1 LNGRTFKKRKK
12 DRSHRAIVLFAS
24 PVAELRERLVLA
36 LQSFFTIQ
44 EATEWEELERAMASV
59 RASVLL
65 LDLAL
70 LPPEGIG
77 SISAIQRLSP
87 STKIILLS
95 SVCDEKEAI
104 SALKSGAKG
113 VCHKDIEPSML
124 KKAIEVVQKG
134 EVWVGRK
141 IISHLLSEV
150 VSLTESRE
158 KDPPNPSEVCLDPF
172 GGAKPRLL
180 RRSKEAPLRVNP
192 EPSARAQAEGK
203 PPAFMLGI
211 RRVDYLTPR
220 EFQIARMVGNGAHNK
235 EIAHQLNITE
245 RTVKAHLTAIFNK
258 LQIPD
263 RLRLGLFIVGHHLD
277 SVSPLSA

>member
-1 LNGRTFKKRKK
+1 LNVRTFPKR
-12 DRSHRAIVLFAS
+12 DRDKAHRAIVLFAS
-24 PVAELRERLVLA
+24 PVAELRERLIPDLRN
-36 LQSFFTIQ
+36 FFNIQ
-44 EATEWEELERAMASV
+44 EVTGWEELERAMANV
-59 RASVLL
+59 RPSVLL

-95 SVCDEKEAI
+95 SLCDEREAI
-104 SALKSGAKG
+104 RALKSGAKG
-113 VCHKDIEPSML
+113 VCHKDIEPSVL

-141 IISHLLSEV
+141 IISRLLSEV

-158 KDPPNPSEVCLDPF
+158 KDPPNPSEVCLD
-172 GGAKPRLL
+172 
-180 RRSKEAPLRVNP
+180 
-192 EPSARAQAEGK
+192 
-203 PPAFMLGI
+203 
-211 RRVDYLTPR
+211 YLTTR
-220 EFQIARMVGNGAHNK
+220 EFQIAQMVGNGAHNK
-235 EIAHQLNITE
+235 EIAQRLNITE

-263 RLRLGLFIVGHHLD
+263 RLRLGLFIVGHHLV
-277 SVSPLSA
+277 SVSPPSPQRKFY

>member
-1 LNGRTFKKRKK
+1 LNVRTCTKRDK
-12 DRSHRAIVLFAS
+12 DKAHRAIVLLAS
-24 PVAELRERLVLA
+24 PIAELRGRLIPGLRN
-36 LQSFFTIQ
+36 FFTIQ
-44 EATEWEELERAMASV
+44 EAAEWEELERAMANV
-59 RASVLL
+59 KPSVLL

-70 LPPEGIG
+70 LPPEGIER
-77 SISAIQRLSP
+77 ISAIQRLSP

-95 SVCDEKEAI
+95 SVCDEKEVI

-113 VCHKDIEPSML
+113 FCHKDIEPSML

-141 IISHLLSEV
+141 IISHLLSEI

-158 KDPPNPSEVCLDPF
+158 KDPPNLSEVCL
-172 GGAKPRLL
+172 
-180 RRSKEAPLRVNP
+180 
-192 EPSARAQAEGK
+192 
-203 PPAFMLGI
+203 
-211 RRVDYLTPR
+211 DYLTPR

-235 EIAHQLNITE
+235 EIARRLNITE

-263 RLRLGLFIVGHHLD
+263 RLRLGLFILGHHLD
-277 SVSPLSA
+277 SVSPPSAQRKFY

>member
-1 LNGRTFKKRKK
+1 MKANNLNVRTFPKRDK
-12 DRSHRAIVLFAS
+12 DKAHRAIVLFAS
-24 PVAELRERLVLA
+24 PIAELRERLILG
-36 LQSFFTIQ
+36 LQNFFTIQ
-44 EATEWEELERAMASV
+44 EATEWKELERAMANV
-59 RASVLL
+59 RPSVLL

-95 SVCDEKEAI
+95 SVCDEKETI
-104 SALKSGAKG
+104 SALKSGVKG
-113 VCHKDIEPSML
+113 FCHKGIESSML

-134 EVWVGRK
+134 EVWAGCK
-141 IISHLLSEV
+141 IISHLLSEI
-150 VSLTESRE
+150 VSLTENRQ
-158 KDPPNPSEVCLDPF
+158 KDPPNLSEVYL
-172 GGAKPRLL
+172 
-180 RRSKEAPLRVNP
+180 
-192 EPSARAQAEGK
+192 
-203 PPAFMLGI
+203 
-211 RRVDYLTPR
+211 DYLTPR

-235 EIAHQLNITE
+235 EIARRLNITE

-277 SVSPLSA
+277 NVSPPFRTKKLSLDLSPIDQKKEITY

>member
-1 LNGRTFKKRKK
+1 MNRRTFTKRDK
-12 DRSHRAIVLFAS
+12 DKACRAIVLFAS
-24 PVAELRERLVLA
+24 PISKLRERLILG
-36 LQSFFTIQ
+36 LQSFFTIR

-59 RASVLL
+59 RPSVLL

-77 SISAIQRLSP
+77 SISTIQRLGP

-134 EVWVGRK
+134 EVWMGRK
-141 IISHLLSEV
+141 LVSHLLSEI
-150 VSLTESRE
+150 VSFTESRQ
-158 KDPPNPSEVCLDPF
+158 KDPPNLSEVCLD
-172 GGAKPRLL
+172 
-180 RRSKEAPLRVNP
+180 
-192 EPSARAQAEGK
+192 
-203 PPAFMLGI
+203 
-211 RRVDYLTPR
+211 YLTPS
-220 EFQIARMVGNGAHNK
+220 EFQIAQMVGNGAHNK
-235 EIAHQLNITE
+235 EIAQRLNITE
-245 RTVKAHLTAIFNK
+245 RTVKAHLTAIFKK

-277 SVSPLSA
+277 SVSPLSIQRKLY

>member
-1 LNGRTFKKRKK
+1 MNGRTFPKRGK
-12 DRSHRAIVLFAS
+12 DKARPAIVLFAS
-24 PVAELRERLVLA
+24 PVAELRKRLILG
-36 LQSFFTIQ
+36 LQNFFTIE
-44 EATEWEELERAMASV
+44 EATEWEKLEWGMANV
-59 RASVLL
+59 RPSVLL

-95 SVCDEKEAI
+95 SLCDENEAI

-141 IISHLLSEV
+141 TISHLLSEI

-158 KDPPNPSEVCLDPF
+158 KDPPNLSEVCL
-172 GGAKPRLL
+172 G
-180 RRSKEAPLRVNP
+180 
-192 EPSARAQAEGK
+192 
-203 PPAFMLGI
+203 
-211 RRVDYLTPR
+211 YLTPR

-235 EIAHQLNITE
+235 EIAQRLNITE

-277 SVSPLSA
+277 NVSPPSIQRKFY

>member
-1 LNGRTFKKRKK
+1 LKSNNLNVRTFTKRDKNK
-12 DRSHRAIVLFAS
+12 AHRAIVLFAS
-24 PVAELRERLVLA
+24 PVAELRERLILG
-36 LQSFFTIQ
+36 LQNFFTIQ

-95 SVCDEKEAI
+95 SVCDEKEAV

-113 VCHKDIEPSML
+113 VCHKDIESSML

-141 IISHLLSEV
+141 TISHLLSEI
-150 VSLTESRE
+150 VSLTESGE
-158 KDPPNPSEVCLDPF
+158 KDPPNPSEVFL
-172 GGAKPRLL
+172 
-180 RRSKEAPLRVNP
+180 S
-192 EPSARAQAEGK
+192 
-203 PPAFMLGI
+203 
-211 RRVDYLTPR
+211 YLTPR
-220 EFQIARMVGNGAHNK
+220 EFQIAQMVGNGAHNK
-235 EIAHQLNITE
+235 EIAQRLNITE
-245 RTVKAHLTAIFNK
+245 RTVKAHLTATFNK

-277 SVSPLSA
+277 FSPPSVQRNFH

>member
-1 LNGRTFKKRKK
+1 LILG
-12 DRSHRAIVLFAS
+12 
-24 PVAELRERLVLA
+24 
-36 LQSFFTIQ
+36 LQGFFTIQ
-44 EATEWEELERAMASV
+44 EATEWEKLEWGMLNIRP
-59 RASVLL
+59 SVLL

-70 LPPEGIG
+70 LPPEGIE

-87 STKIILLS
+87 STKIILLR
-95 SVCDEKEAI
+95 SVCDEKETI
-104 SALKSGAKG
+104 RALKSGAKG
-113 VCHKDIEPSML
+113 LCHKDIEPSML

-158 KDPPNPSEVCLDPF
+158 KDPPNPSEVCLD
-172 GGAKPRLL
+172 
-180 RRSKEAPLRVNP
+180 
-192 EPSARAQAEGK
+192 
-203 PPAFMLGI
+203 
-211 RRVDYLTPR
+211 YLTPR

-235 EIAHQLNITE
+235 EIARRLNITE

-277 SVSPLSA
+277 FSPPSVQRNFH

>member
-1 LNGRTFKKRKK
+1 LNIRTFTKRDK
-12 DRSHRAIVLFAS
+12 DKASRAIVLFAS
-24 PVAELRERLVLA
+24 PVAELRERLILG
-36 LQSFFTIQ
+36 LQNFFTIQ

-59 RASVLL
+59 RPSVLL

-113 VCHKDIEPSML
+113 FCHKDIEPSML
-124 KKAIEVVQKG
+124 KKAIKVVQKG
-134 EVWVGRK
+134 EVWAGCK
-141 IISHLLSEV
+141 IISHLLSEI
-150 VSLTESRE
+150 VSLTENRQ
-158 KDPPNPSEVCLDPF
+158 KDPPNLSEVCL
-172 GGAKPRLL
+172 
-180 RRSKEAPLRVNP
+180 
-192 EPSARAQAEGK
+192 
-203 PPAFMLGI
+203 
-211 RRVDYLTPR
+211 DYLTPR

-235 EIAHQLNITE
+235 EIAHRLNITE

-263 RLRLGLFIVGHHLD
+263 RLRLGLFIANHNRN
-277 SVSPLSA
+277 SVSPRPPRRKRDFYKSP

>member
-1 LNGRTFKKRKK
+1 MKANNLNVRTFTKRDK
-12 DRSHRAIVLFAS
+12 DKACRAIVLFAS
-24 PVAELRERLVLA
+24 PIAKLRERLILG
-36 LQSFFTIQ
+36 LRSFFTIQ

-59 RASVLL
+59 RPFVLL
-65 LDLAL
+65 LDFGL

-95 SVCDEKEAI
+95 SGFEVKEALR
-104 SALKSGAKG
+104 ALKSGARG

-141 IISHLLSEV
+141 IISHLLSEI
-150 VSLTESRE
+150 VSITESHQ
-158 KDPPNPSEVCLDPF
+158 KDPPNLSEVCL
-172 GGAKPRLL
+172 
-180 RRSKEAPLRVNP
+180 
-192 EPSARAQAEGK
+192 
-203 PPAFMLGI
+203 
-211 RRVDYLTPR
+211 DYLTPR
-220 EFQIARMVGNGAHNK
+220 EFQIAKMVGNGAHNK
-235 EIAHQLNITE
+235 EIGQRLNISE

-263 RLRLGLFIVGHHLD
+263 RLRLGLFIVGHHPD
-277 SVSPLSA
+277 SVSPRPPRRERDFYKSP

>member
-1 LNGRTFKKRKK
+1 MNVRTFTKRDKNK
-12 DRSHRAIVLFAS
+12 AHRAIVLFAS
-24 PVAELRERLVLA
+24 PVAELRERLILG
-36 LQSFFTIQ
+36 LQNFFTIQ

-59 RASVLL
+59 KPSVLL

-95 SVCDEKEAI
+95 SVCDEKEAV

-113 VCHKDIEPSML
+113 FCHKDIEPSML
-124 KKAIEVVQKG
+124 KKAIKVVQKG

-141 IISHLLSEV
+141 ITSHLLSEV

-158 KDPPNPSEVCLDPF
+158 KDPPNPSEVFL
-172 GGAKPRLL
+172 
-180 RRSKEAPLRVNP
+180 S
-192 EPSARAQAEGK
+192 
-203 PPAFMLGI
+203 
-211 RRVDYLTPR
+211 YLTPR
-220 EFQIARMVGNGAHNK
+220 EFQIAQMVGNGAHNK
-235 EIAHQLNITE
+235 EIAQRLNITE
-245 RTVKAHLTAIFNK
+245 RTVKAHLTATFNK

-277 SVSPLSA
+277 SVSPLSTQRNFH